1 VEVRR
6 VDADG
11 RAARGA
17 PFRYGGAMGRR
28 GVRIEDEDRWVFNRL
43 ADDYRARPG
52 YPPALLDRLA
62 EIAGGAGCTVV
73 DLGAGTGLVALPL
86 AQKGLRVL
94 AVEPATAMLRVLLA
108 EAATPSVQAVHASAE
123 DTGLPRAVADMAVL
137 AEALQWVDPGAA
149 AREIARLV
157 KPGGAVAIVEAT
169 PAPTPFMTG
178 VTALIEAANFKA
190 RRSAAS
196 AARREQL
203 LAAAGPTLRATE
215 TFEHAEVLSPERLDA
230 VLRSLSLV
238 GPALG
243 PVELRELLDEA
254 RRLAIRAG
262 GAVWARSVALAWGR
276 LP

>member
-1 VEVRR
+1 
-6 VDADG
+6 
-11 RAARGA
+11 
-17 PFRYGGAMGRR
+17 MGRR
-28 GVRIEDEDRWVFNRL
+28 GVRVEDEDRWVFNRL

-86 AQKGLRVL
+86 AQRGLSVL
-94 AVEPATAMLRVLLA
+94 AVEPAKAMLRVLA
-108 EAATPSVQAVHASAE
+108 EAAAPSVQAVHASAE
-123 DTGLPRAVADMAVL
+123 DTGLPRAVAHMAVL

-190 RRSAAS
+190 RRSTATV
-196 AARREQL
+196 ARREHL
-203 LAAAGPTLRATE
+203 LAAAGATLRATE

-243 PVELRELLDEA
+243 ARELRELLDQA
-254 RRLAIRAG
+254 RLLAMRAG
-262 GAVWARSVALAWGR
+262 GAVWARSVALTWGCF
-276 LP
+276 P